1 MSSSKHSPKQT
12 AAWAKDWGIRGYE
25 MYDPRNREHDR
36 RKKNSSHKK
45 RFNKS
50 MTFKKRGR

>member
-12 AAWAKDWGIRGYE
+12 AAWAKDWGIPGYE
-25 MYDPRNREHDR
+25 IYDPRNRENA
-36 RKKNSSHKK
+36 RKKSSHRK

-50 MTFKKRGR
+50 VNFRKRSR